1 VTGAQSGPPRAV
13 TAEETAT
20 YKRDGVVLMRG
31 LFDVSWIELL
41 SRGLDAQM
49 AAPTA
54 RARAWDRDAGGRTMF
69 WDSQAWLGI
78 DEYQRFVLESP
89 AAEIAGEIM
98 GSSEINF
105 FFDAVFVRS
114 PGSQFSTPWHQD
126 EPYWSIDGYDSC
138 TIWMP
143 LVPVSAESALAF
155 VPGSH
160 VATSVWNQYNFG
172 QLNPDDHVAVDQVDF
187 SDVARSDV
195 PDIDADRDAFGV
207 VSWAMEPGD
216 CVVFNGRTMHG
227 GSGKLNSDVDLRV
240 FTSKWLGDDVRIIFR
255 ECGMDP
261 DHSAVMTE
269 VGLEPGDRPG
279 TSLYPRVW
287 ERQSVGVVPTGLCQ
301 SRC

>member
-1 VTGAQSGPPRAV
+1 MGSQIGVGRVPTSTERD
-13 TAEETAT
+13 T
-20 YKRDGVVLMRG
+20 YHRDGVVLLRG
-31 LFDVSWIELL
+31 LFDTSWIELL

-54 RARAWDRDAGGRTMF
+54 RARTWDRDADGRTMF

-78 DEYQRFVLESP
+78 EEYQRFVFESP

-114 PGSQFSTPWHQD
+114 PGAQFSTPWHQD
-126 EPYWSIDGYDSC
+126 EPYWSIEGYDSC

-143 LVPVSAESALAF
+143 LVPVSAASSLAF

-160 VATSVWNQYNFG
+160 VSMPVWNQYNFG
-172 QLNPDDHVAVDQVDF
+172 ELNPDDHTDVDQVDF
-187 SDVARSDV
+187 SDIAQLAV
-195 PDIDADRDAFGV
+195 PDVDADRDSFGV

-227 GSGKLNSDVDLRV
+227 GSGKLDSDVELRV
-240 FTSKWLGDDVRIIFR
+240 FTSKWLGDDVRVVFR

-261 DHSAVMTE
+261 DHSQVMLE
-269 VGLEPGDRPG
+269 HGLVPGDRPG
-279 TSLYPRVW
+279 TALYPNVW
-287 ERQSVGVVPTGLCQ
+287 TRSPD
-301 SRC
+301 